1 MRKAIVAV
9 LSVTAFATS
18 MFAQTKPNFSGT
30 WKLNVAKSDFGPVP
44 APDSRTD
51 VIDHSEPGVE
61 SRHQRYRKARRA
73 DIGGHLELHHRWQ
86 GSHQPHGPAR
96 GKSDRGLGR
105 SKLVVN
111 AKTTYQDAEL
121 GIKSIWV
128 LSDDGKTL
136 TQNVHYSTPMGEA
149 DQTLIYD
156 KQDAGAA
163 TAAAPAA
170 TMPKP
175 RRLRLR
181 PRRQP
186 PVSSPISA
194 GHGSWMSRNPT
205 LAFFRL
211 TTAAP
216 T

>member
-1 MRKAIVAV
+1 ME
-9 LSVTAFATS
+9 ATS
-18 MFAQTKPNFSGT
+18 NYTTDGKEATNHM
-30 WKLNVAKSDFGPVP
+30 GPREV
-44 APDSRTD
+44 
-51 VIDHSEPGVE
+51 
-61 SRHQRYRKARRA
+61 KATVVW
-73 DIGGHLELHHRWQ
+73 D
-86 GSHQPHGPAR
+86 GP
-96 GKSDRGLGR
+96 
-105 SKLVVN
+105 KLVVN

-136 TQNVHYSTPMGEA
+136 TQNVHYQHPDGRGRS
-149 DQTLIYD
+149 DLDLRQTGRRRSD
-156 KQDAGAA
+156 RRS
-163 TAAAPAA
+163 
-170 TMPKP
+170 P
-175 RRLRLR
+175 RRYRCQSHAASGYGHAG
-181 PRRQP
+181 QP